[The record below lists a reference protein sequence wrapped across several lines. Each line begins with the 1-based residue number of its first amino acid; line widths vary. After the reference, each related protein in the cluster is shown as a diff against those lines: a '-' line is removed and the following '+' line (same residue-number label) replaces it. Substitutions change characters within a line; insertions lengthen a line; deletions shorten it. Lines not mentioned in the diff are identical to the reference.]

1 MVYSHVL
8 LTAQPPTRTSS
19 VCPIFW
25 RVTIF
30 GMLTIRRYAILFV
43 VTVIVVGASAPLIAQ
58 GQGFPEP
65 LVPEECRGAD
75 AATQCTLCSL
85 TQLARNVLNFAI
97 FIAIVMSAVLFA
109 WAGIRYLTNMGNLN
123 VAATARKTLVN
134 VFLGLLLILCAWL
147 VINTLMGI
155 MVNSTFKGL
164 LPWNQLC
171 NSIRTGDGYTYIS
184 LIPKA

>member
-1 MVYSHVL
+1 MLAISRYVILIVM
-8 LTAQPPTRTSS
+8 
-19 VCPIFW
+19 IF
-25 RVTIF
+25 
-30 GMLTIRRYAILFV
+30 L
-43 VTVIVVGASAPLIAQ
+43 VVGAFAPVVAQ

-65 LVPEECRGAD
+65 LVPKECAGAE
-75 AATQCTLCSL
+75 AATKCTLCSL

-123 VAATARKTLVN
+123 VAATARKTLQN

-155 MVNSTFKGL
+155 MVNSTFKGF

-171 NSIRTGDGYTYIS
+171 NSIRTGDGYTYAPF
-184 LIPKA
+184 IPKA

>member
-1 MVYSHVL
+1 MLAISRYVILIVM
-8 LTAQPPTRTSS
+8 
-19 VCPIFW
+19 IF
-25 RVTIF
+25 
-30 GMLTIRRYAILFV
+30 L
-43 VTVIVVGASAPLIAQ
+43 VVGAFAPVVAQ

-123 VAATARKTLVN
+123 VAATARKTLMN

-171 NSIRTGDGYTYIS
+171 NSIRTGDGYTYAPF
-184 LIPKA
+184 IPKA